1 MEMHRKNEPC
11 ASCHKIMDP
20 IGLSME
26 NFDAVGHWRTTD
38 DGKPIDANG
47 QLVDGA
53 KLDGV
58 DGLRASL
65 IRYSPEFVR
74 VIADKLMTY
83 GLGRGTEYYDMPMV
97 RSIVRQAARD
107 NYRFSS
113 FVLGV
118 VNSEPFQMNMK
129 EAPSETR
136 ASK

>member
-1 MEMHRKNEPC
+1 
-11 ASCHKIMDP
+11 
-20 IGLSME
+20 ME
-26 NFDAVGHWRTTD
+26 NFDAIGHWRTTD

-47 QLVDGA
+47 QLVDGS

-58 DGLRASL
+58 DGLRTAL
-65 IRYSPEFVR
+65 VRYSPEFVR

-129 EAPSETR
+129 EAQSETR